1 FDVLVAGHITRL
13 GTKQDVKD
21 TLEFYGDVIDGTLMG
36 LSTVPDVSTGTGV
49 GTPGNPN
56 FGNVWWVGVSV

>member
-1 FDVLVAGHITRL
+1 LEQQIGYNFDVLVAGHITRL

-36 LSTVPDVSTGTGV
+36 LSTVPDV
-49 GTPGNPN
+49 
-56 FGNVWWVGVSV
+56 